1 MTVAVVENWVEE
13 PLRRFVADARV
24 RLALLLHT
32 SGQVLAQSGFTRS
45 VDVMSACAL
54 AAAIH
59 ASAGELG
66 KQLDGKPFH
75 VLHHAGKERQIFLA
89 PARTARGLYIFLS
102 VFDQESSLGLVQ
114 LYYGEFVTRL
124 VEAAPPPE
132 PPPVVLPENFEG
144 ELNRNLAALFGRA

>member
-1 MTVAVVENWVEE
+1 MTVAVVETWVEE
-13 PLRRFVADARV
+13 PLKRFVGDARV

-32 SGQVLAQSGFTRS
+32 SGQVIAQSGFTRA

-75 VLHHAGKERQIFLA
+75 VLHHAGKARQIFIA
-89 PARTARGLYIFLS
+89 PAHTARGLYIFLT

-114 LYYGEFVTRL
+114 LYFGEFAARL
-124 VEAAPPPE
+124 ADAAPAVE
-132 PPPVVLPENFEG
+132 PSPVVLAENFERD
-144 ELNRNLAALFGRA
+144 LNRNLATLFGR

>member
-13 PLRRFVADARV
+13 PLRRFVSDARV
-24 RLALLLHT
+24 RLALLLHP
-32 SGQVLAQSGFTRS
+32 SGQVLGQSGFTRA

-75 VLHHAGKERQIFLA
+75 VLHHAGRERQIFIA
-89 PARTARGLYIFLS
+89 PAQTRRCCWPSCTSSSRRALS
-102 VFDQESSLGLVQ
+102 QRISGESP
-114 LYYGEFVTRL
+114 TT
-124 VEAAPPPE
+124 
-132 PPPVVLPENFEG
+132 
-144 ELNRNLAALFGRA
+144 

>member
-1 MTVAVVENWVEE
+1 MTIAVVETWVEE
-13 PLRRFVADARV
+13 PLKRFVGDARV
-24 RLALLLHT
+24 RLALLLHP
-32 SGQVLAQSGFTRS
+32 SGQVLAQSGFTRA

-75 VLHHAGKERQIFLA
+75 VLHHAGKSRQIVIA
-89 PARTARGLYIFLS
+89 PAQTKRGLYIFLT

-114 LYYGEFVTRL
+114 LYFEEFAKRL
-124 VEAAPPPE
+124 ADAAPAAE
-132 PPPVVLPENFEG
+132 PPPVVLAENFERD
-144 ELNRNLAALFGRA
+144 LNRNLATLFGR

>member
-1 MTVAVVENWVEE
+1 MSVAVVEGWVEE
-13 PLRRFVADARV
+13 PLKRFVADARV

-32 SGQVLAQSGFTRS
+32 SGQVVAQSGFTRA

-66 KQLDGKPFH
+66 RQLEGKPFH
-75 VLHHAGKERQIFLA
+75 GLHHAGKSRQIFLA
-89 PARTARGLYIFLS
+89 PARTAASMYIFLT

-114 LYYGEFVTRL
+114 LYFAEFASRL
-124 VEAAPPPE
+124 AAAAPAPGAS
-132 PPPVVLPENFEG
+132 PVVLPENFEG
-144 ELNRNLAALFGRA
+144 DLNRNLAVLFGRA

>member
-66 KQLDGKPFH
+66 KQLDGKPFD
-75 VLHHAGKERQIFLA
+75 VLHHAGRERQIFLA
-89 PARTARGLYIFLS
+89 PARTPRGLYIFLS
-102 VFDQESSLGLVQ
+102 VFDKESSLGLVQ
-114 LYYGEFVTRL
+114 LYYGEFVGRL
-124 VEAAPPPE
+124 VEAAPPVE
-132 PPPVVLPENFEG
+132 PPSVVLPENFEG

>member
-1 MTVAVVENWVEE
+1 VTIAVVETWVEE
-13 PLRRFVADARV
+13 PLKRFVGDARV
-24 RLALLLHT
+24 RLALLLHP
-32 SGQVLAQSGFTRS
+32 SGQVLAQSGFTRA

-75 VLHHAGKERQIFLA
+75 VLHHAGKSRQIVIA
-89 PARTARGLYIFLS
+89 PAQTKRGLYIFLT

-114 LYYGEFVTRL
+114 LYFEEFAKRL
-124 VEAAPPPE
+124 ADAAPAAE
-132 PPPVVLPENFEG
+132 PTPVVLAENFERD
-144 ELNRNLAALFGRA
+144 LNRNLATLFGR